1 MRQWTIDAF
10 ASAPFKGNP
19 ACVVEPFDRWPSDA
33 WMQALAAE
41 NNQAETAFL
50 LKTADPARYGLRWFT
65 PAREAPLCGHATL
78 AAAHALFAELDVAV
92 ETLAFDTLSGELRV
106 RRDGERLEMDFP
118 ANPPR
123 RVEAPEGLAEALG
136 AKVVEAWAGAY
147 LVAVL
152 EDEAA
157 VRALAPDLAAL
168 NRVDSD
174 ATDGKGQVIAVAMAD
189 AGRSYAVVSR
199 FFAPA
204 AGIPEDPTTGSA
216 HCILMPLYGDK
227 LGRTALEFH
236 QAYPGRGGDL
246 SCESR
251 GARVILRGRGLTV
264 VDSRLRVEPA
274 Y

>member
-50 LKTADPARYGLRWFT
+50 RKTADPARFGLRWFT

-78 AAAHALFAELDVAV
+78 ASAHALFAELGVDVEV
-92 ETLAFDTLSGELRV
+92 LAFDTLSGELRV
-106 RRDGERLEMDFP
+106 RRDGERLEMDCP

-123 RVEAPEGLAEALG
+123 PVDVPDGLAVALG
-136 AKVVEAWAGAY
+136 APVVEAWAGAY

-152 EDEAA
+152 EDEAT
-157 VRALAPDLAAL
+157 VRGLKPDLAAL
-168 NRVDSD
+168 NRVEGG
-174 ATDGKGQVIAVAMAD
+174 ATDGKGQVIAVAQAD
-189 AGRSYAVVSR
+189 EGRPYAVVSR

-227 LGRTALEFH
+227 LGKDALEFH

-264 VDSRLRVEPA
+264 VESRLRVEPA